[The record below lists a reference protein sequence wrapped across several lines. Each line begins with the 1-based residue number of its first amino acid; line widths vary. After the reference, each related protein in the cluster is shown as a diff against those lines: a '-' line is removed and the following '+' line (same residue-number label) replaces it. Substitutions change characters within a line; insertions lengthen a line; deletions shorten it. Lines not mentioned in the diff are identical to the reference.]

1 MKTNK
6 SNTKNRKSLKGK
18 WGHVGAPPKKTS
30 WPSAPFTMEG
40 LFKRNKNQC
49 ELSLRNKV
57 DDRLADE
64 SLIQLKSRKQKG
76 GAVGRPK
83 SVFILAD
90 KFNAKKHV
98 KFGQTVPVKA
108 RKTRVAATAIATPA
122 VAPVVT
128 APEVPTA
135 TPVAATAP
143 ATVEPPVETV
153 VVTPEV
159 TAPVETVA
167 TVEAPA
173 PTLEVT
179 PTAPAPSAEPVVS

>member
-6 SNTKNRKSLKGK
+6 SNTRNRKSMKGK

-30 WPSAPFTMEG
+30 WPTVPFTMET

-57 DDRLADE
+57 DDRIADE
-64 SLIQLKSRKQKG
+64 SLIKLNPRKQKG

-90 KFNAKKHV
+90 KFNEKKHV
-98 KFGQTVPVKA
+98 KFGQTTPVKVRKVKA
-108 RKTRVAATAIATPA
+108 RVVAVETATPA
-122 VAPVVT
+122 IAPVT
-128 APEVPTA
+128 VPPLA
-135 TPVAATAP
+135 SPVGATAP
-143 ATVEPPVETV
+143 ATIEPPVE
-153 VVTPEV
+153 VVTVPD
-159 TAPVETVA
+159 TSAPVETVVA

-173 PTLEVT
+173 STPEV
-179 PTAPAPSAEPVVS
+179 TAPASEPVVAQ